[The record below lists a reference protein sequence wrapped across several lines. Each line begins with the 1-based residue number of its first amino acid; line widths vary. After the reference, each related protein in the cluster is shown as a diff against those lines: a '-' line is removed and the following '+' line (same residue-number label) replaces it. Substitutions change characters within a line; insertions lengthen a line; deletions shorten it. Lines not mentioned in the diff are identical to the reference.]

1 MWMLAFVPDSFL
13 LYLVNMIFYTG
24 IVFTV
29 LGFLLRFKFLANYQ
43 FIFQVVGVLALALGL
58 YFKGGFEVEQQWRDR
73 VKAMEAK
80 VAAAEAKSKEVN
92 TVIQEKIV
100 EKIKVRKENTVKV
113 ITEYKEVAGKQLDQ
127 ECKFNRETIDVLN
140 AAATKTPL
148 VLTFPVDLD
157 Q

>member
-24 IVFTV
+24 IACTV

-43 FIFQVVGVLALALGL
+43 FILQVVGVMALALGL

-92 TVIQEKIV
+92 TVIQERVVTQIKKIKEVEYKNREVIKQV
-100 EKIKVRKENTVKV
+100 EKIIDK
-113 ITEYKEVAGKQLDQ
+113 D
-127 ECKFNRETIDVLN
+127 CTIPPEAIDILN
-140 AAATKTPL
+140 AAARNEAVILKGL
-148 VLTFPVDLD
+148 SE
-157 Q
+157 

>member
-1 MWMLAFVPDSFL
+1 MWMLAFVSDSFL
-13 LYLVNMIFYTG
+13 LYLVNIIFYTG

-43 FIFQVVGVLALALGL
+43 FILQVVGVLALALGL

-92 TVIQEKIV
+92 TVIQERVVTQVKKIKEVQYKNREVIKQV
-100 EKIKVRKENTVKV
+100 EKIIDRDCTVPP
-113 ITEYKEVAGKQLDQ
+113 EA
-127 ECKFNRETIDVLN
+127 IDILN
-140 AAATKTPL
+140 AAARNEAVILKGL
-148 VLTFPVDLD
+148 
-157 Q
+157 QE

>member
-73 VKAMEAK
+73 VKVMEAK

-92 TVIQEKIV
+92 TVIQERVVTQIKKIKEVQYKNREVIKQV
-100 EKIKVRKENTVKV
+100 EKIIDRDCTVPP
-113 ITEYKEVAGKQLDQ
+113 EA
-127 ECKFNRETIDVLN
+127 IDILN
-140 AAATKTPL
+140 AAARNEAVTLKGL
-148 VLTFPVDLD
+148 AE
-157 Q
+157 

>member
-43 FIFQVVGVLALALGL
+43 FILQVVGVLALALGL
-58 YFKGGFEVEQQWRDR
+58 YFKGGFEVEQQWRER
-73 VKAMEAK
+73 VAAMEAK

-92 TVIQEKIV
+92 TVIQERVVTQIKKIKEVEYKNREVIKQV
-100 EKIKVRKENTVKV
+100 EKIIDK
-113 ITEYKEVAGKQLDQ
+113 D
-127 ECKFNRETIDVLN
+127 CTIPPEAIDILN
-140 AAATKTPL
+140 AAARNEAVILKGL
-148 VLTFPVDLD
+148 SE
-157 Q
+157 

>member
-43 FIFQVVGVLALALGL
+43 FILQVVGVLALALGL
-58 YFKGGFEVEQQWRDR
+58 YFKGGFEVEQQWRER
-73 VKAMEAK
+73 VAAMEAK

-92 TVIQEKIV
+92 TVIQERVVTQIKKIKEVEYKNREVIKQV
-100 EKIKVRKENTVKV
+100 EKIIDKDCTVPP
-113 ITEYKEVAGKQLDQ
+113 EA
-127 ECKFNRETIDVLN
+127 IDILN
-140 AAATKTPL
+140 AAARNEAVILKGL
-148 VLTFPVDLD
+148 SE
-157 Q
+157 

>member
-13 LYLVNMIFYTG
+13 LYLVNIIFYTG

-43 FIFQVVGVLALALGL
+43 FILQVVGVLALALGL
-58 YFKGGFEVEQQWRDR
+58 YFKGGFEVEEQWRDR

-92 TVIQEKIV
+92 TVIQERVVTQVKKIKEVQYKNREVIKQV
-100 EKIKVRKENTVKV
+100 EKIIDKDCTVPP
-113 ITEYKEVAGKQLDQ
+113 EA
-127 ECKFNRETIDVLN
+127 IDILN
-140 AAATKTPL
+140 AAARNEAVILKGL
-148 VLTFPVDLD
+148 SE
-157 Q
+157 

>member
-24 IVFTV
+24 IACTV

-43 FIFQVVGVLALALGL
+43 FILQVVGVLALALGL

-73 VKAMEAK
+73 VAAMEAK

-92 TVIQEKIV
+92 TVIQERVVTQVKKIKEVQYKNREVIKQV
-100 EKIKVRKENTVKV
+100 EKIIDKDCTVPP
-113 ITEYKEVAGKQLDQ
+113 EA
-127 ECKFNRETIDVLN
+127 IDILN
-140 AAATKTPL
+140 AAARNEAVILKGLPE
-148 VLTFPVDLD
+148 
-157 Q
+157 

>member
-13 LYLVNMIFYTG
+13 LYLVNMVFYTG
-24 IVFTV
+24 LVCTI

-43 FIFQVVGVLALALGL
+43 FILQVVGVLALALGL

-92 TVIQEKIV
+92 TVIQERVVTQVKKIKEVQYKNREVIKQV
-100 EKIKVRKENTVKV
+100 EKIIDRDCTVPPEA
-113 ITEYKEVAGKQLDQ
+113 IG
-127 ECKFNRETIDVLN
+127 ILN
-140 AAATKTPL
+140 AAARNEAVILKGL
-148 VLTFPVDLD
+148 SE
-157 Q
+157 

>member
-13 LYLVNMIFYTG
+13 LYLVNMVFYTG
-24 IVFTV
+24 LACTV

-43 FIFQVVGVLALALGL
+43 FILQVVGVLALALGL

-92 TVIQEKIV
+92 TVIQKQVVTKIQKVKEVQYKNREVIKQV
-100 EKIKVRKENTVKV
+100 EKIIDKDCTVPP
-113 ITEYKEVAGKQLDQ
+113 EA
-127 ECKFNRETIDVLN
+127 IDILN
-140 AAATKTPL
+140 AAARNEAVILKGLPE
-148 VLTFPVDLD
+148 
-157 Q
+157 